1 MIKPILHQ
9 KKFKN
14 TLSEQ
19 EKKLIVLK
27 YTMLFSMFQLIVQVF
42 SKSII
47 IVAKLLV
54 MLDMDL
60 AS

>member
-19 EKKLIVLK
+19 KKLIVLK